1 MAETSNLNQSNIEQQ
16 AFISIR
22 LVTMDHYMSDPITS
36 DLDPVYSSFRSSPV
50 KKVPVLR
57 IFGPTPNGQKTCLHL
72 HGILPY
78 MFVPKPEEADNT
90 FPFRLAASLL
100 C

>member
-72 HGILPY
+72 HGILRGSSRRSPL
-78 MFVPKPEEADNT
+78 FNKWHID
-90 FPFRLAASLL
+90 AALDVL
-100 C
+100 